1 MNTTKSSIFLIFYFV
16 ACSIFLVDS
25 KKSTSLASKFKAE
38 LNKNKNSKLHVNK
51 NLKKRF
57 NNPTI
62 VIDLGSGFIKAG
74 LAGEDS
80 PRVVFPSVIGTS
92 RDDLV
97 TETMGLN
104 KNNYIGNDAIAK
116 RSVLYLRY
124 PIIQGIINNWDD
136 FELIITHIFSELRL
150 FTDNQS
156 ILLTRSP
163 MNSKQNQ
170 QRMIEILF
178 NKFNVSAVSIVNT
191 GVLSLYSAYLETGLS
206 IDSGEGVT
214 YIVPVYRGSAISNAI
229 VKLEFAGGNITNYLM
244 NYLKQQGIRLLKEIV
259 EEVKQDLCYVAL
271 DFNKEMWTPSK
282 PPKSFYLSDG
292 PPINLEK
299 ERFRAPEAMFQ
310 PNLIGIQSA
319 GIHKAAYD
327 SIMKC
332 EDRMRS
338 EISSGIVLTGGN
350 TMFPGFTE
358 RMQMELSR
366 LGISNEIEI
375 VESVNRK
382 YGTWLGGAIFASMS
396 NYPQKA
402 ITRNEWDQYGQSILE
417 RKVI

>member
-1 MNTTKSSIFLIFYFV
+1 MNATKSSIFLIFYFV

-25 KKSTSLASKFKAE
+25 KKSTSLASKFKAQ
-38 LNKNKNSKLHVNK
+38 LNKSKNSKLHANK
-51 NLKKRF
+51 NLKKQF

-80 PRVVFPSVIGTS
+80 PRVVFPTVIGTP
-92 RDDLV
+92 RDQVL
-97 TETMGLN
+97 TESMGFMDT
-104 KNNYIGNDAIAK
+104 YVGDDAIAK
-116 RSVLYLRY
+116 RGLLNLRY
-124 PIIQGIINNWDD
+124 PIIQGVVTNWDD
-136 FELIITHIFSELRL
+136 FEILLRHIFSELRL
-150 FTDNQS
+150 STYRQS

-163 MNSKQNQ
+163 LNSKQNQ

-178 NKFNVSAVSIVNT
+178 NKFNISAVSVVNT
-191 GVLSLYSAYLETGLS
+191 GVLSVYSAYIETGLS

-271 DFNKEMWTPSK
+271 DFNKEMSTPSK
-282 PPKSFYLSDG
+282 PPKSFYLADG

-319 GIHKAAYD
+319 GIHRAAYD

-366 LGISNEIEI
+366 LGVSNEIEI
-375 VESVNRK
+375 VESANRK
-382 YGTWLGGAIFASMS
+382 YGTWSGGSIFGSMS

-417 RKVI
+417 RKVL